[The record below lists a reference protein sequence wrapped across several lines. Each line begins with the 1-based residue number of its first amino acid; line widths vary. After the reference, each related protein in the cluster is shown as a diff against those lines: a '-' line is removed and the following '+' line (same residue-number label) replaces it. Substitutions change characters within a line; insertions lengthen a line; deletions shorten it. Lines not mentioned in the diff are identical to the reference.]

1 MEMQEHQ
8 RVAAKA
14 AGRVGEFQVV
24 QQAGQL
30 LVNDKLV
37 GQAKDAIN
45 VFATFDDKMA
55 GVAAIT
61 TATGDSL
68 DALREKAKYL
78 GATTRFTASEAADAM
93 SFLGMAG
100 FKTEAI
106 LSGTQSTLDLA
117 SAGQLGLAESADIAS
132 NVLSGM
138 QLKVEDLGHVTDVM
152 ARTAT
157 SANTNIQQMGVAM
170 SYAAPNA
177 ALFGATLEETSAL
190 IGVMSNAGVQ
200 ADKAGTATRGAFL
213 KLASPV
219 KEGKIALA
227 EMGMTLVDSSGNMRN
242 VIEIFNELNDKLKI
256 SPDTLKSIQDAGE
269 DIDSLGEVSQSKQI
283 QALKGIFGTTGISGA
298 SAALGQIKELNR
310 LAIATRASSTNTEQL
325 TQYFTE
331 LRDIKMKPGQDLFAA
346 IIEQTPSYTEAV
358 RQIDEA
364 NLALMQVNLKT
375 LNSLDSSRLTDYF
388 QQVKG
393 ISTAPGQSLFAAVVE
408 NAPDTQSALNQVST
422 AMEQLGIQVKGQ
434 VGAARL
440 MAQVME
446 NNLAGS
452 FRSLESALEAVQ
464 VNFIEP
470 LTPLI
475 RLAID
480 AATQFALF
488 LANLP
493 APIRTTISV
502 AAALTLGMGALAIAI
517 GAAGVTLFGFQ
528 QAMAVTNL
536 ASSSLA
542 AGLIPLTGFFDTA
555 QKAIV
560 ATNPL
565 ETFFKRNTQLAGDF
579 EKAAAGTF
587 DETIAGMKL
596 LGRQAIQTGK
606 AFLVMSRS
614 LMLSPIGLGI
624 GGFLLL
630 NTVLEQVVPGFNLLG
645 TVLGAIAAPFGFIY
659 GLLKGIIHSFLD
671 LLGLTGSGAM
681 GTIAPVFG
689 TITNAIEL
697 AAKSF
702 SLFAESGERIGE
714 RLGKAITLPFEL
726 AGQAISSSWDRTI
739 SFIRGILRPFADFVQ
754 GIGQMLIGFLAEA
767 SPGPTFWIRK
777 KWAMT
782 VQFLQGLFE
791 RLKVGAAAVGQQLLN
806 AFTTVLPQLS
816 SAISIATVFAEL
828 SGIINPVQGLAI
840 AIGNTIFG
848 GIVESMGKSLDEV
861 IPIFIR
867 RFSLV
872 AAFGGFLAQRLNFLQ
887 PLQAQIIAG
896 LAIITGLS
904 TFYLKTFSFD
914 IASIWHTTVQI
925 IQGDLQALAGVAKNV
940 GLLLISFLAE
950 ASPGPTYWI
959 RRKWAMTIEFL
970 SSLFKKIRSA
980 AVLVNQAFLGIGDVS
995 SDQGIVARQQILEG
1009 VVLSL
1014 VSGVKLLGSVATGVD
1029 WAITQINQSVA
1040 SAIDNLDL
1048 LGFTLLTLSSLP
1060 MTLIGQLAQGF
1071 EAVLP
1076 ELALF
1081 VGVGLPRAIAYALP
1095 GAVAIA
1101 MSTGLIQGLEKGF
1114 ATFVAGM
1121 TERSKVAS
1129 QQLSQMFDA
1138 NLKQAINRG
1147 LSEGVTTF
1155 VRNLPSVFPGMEDYQ
1170 FTFDF
1175 DQAYA
1180 DYESQ
1185 REARVQAITAYLQE
1199 VGVVANQ
1206 VGQQLQAA
1214 LAPLLS
1220 FRIGDIFPALSFL
1233 PPLIPLVTAIVP
1245 AFQSL
1250 SQVVQSPAV
1259 QGIVNFLTGTVL
1271 PTALQT
1277 LRAIAST
1284 VGLVFNAFISL
1295 PLTAALIVITRPIV
1309 SAYRELLAFLP
1320 QIPGILGRA
1329 IVQLART
1336 AATAVAN
1343 LLARIPYI
1351 GETVSRAF
1359 LGTVEFL
1366 IAVTPVYFRLLRGLF
1381 ERYFLKTIRPLLT
1394 RFQQLFGQVAQG
1406 IVYALERGFKPLG
1419 TLLFRA
1425 LNPMSAFK
1433 LIGTYIRTKGFAGLF
1448 KPGLFMLNPFDLF
1461 FGGIPGISWA
1471 VRTAATAFY
1480 RIPFPAGIID
1490 KKSRELFQIFAGSEA
1505 FLEAELKSRRLGR
1518 TMLVSIE
1525 DILKTQPAIGRFLI
1539 QILRGVLMINPLVQI
1554 IGRIALTTMF
1564 WYSVLKPITPEMFE
1578 AIAATKM
1585 LGLSLSPV
1593 ASILKGMRF
1602 VFVDMNEAFMRFAR
1616 GIIPFMRGV
1625 QNFFNVL
1632 GTITGVVVH
1641 ETAGITSILLNLFK
1655 ATFGN
1660 LGLLVAIGFAGAID
1674 AALIGFR
1681 ALAQLARLK
1690 TEQYGDALVALFQGN
1705 IGPLLG
1711 QITSD
1716 VMGVVGFIFEQTI
1729 VRVTKAALSLAST
1742 VGGAIRATF
1751 QEIVRFIRDPWNESI
1766 RLLNLLDAAVDR
1778 VLGNIARTINV
1789 YIQQLQLDRLARF
1802 LSHYWVQLAAIADV
1816 LLAVYGVLN
1825 PMQAV
1830 ISGLIGLGLFL
1841 IQEYRTGFQT
1851 LDALIQG
1858 LAHPI
1863 ELITNAIKAMVAALG
1878 IYIPPD
1884 LTNLISNVTEQF
1896 IKSLPIITGG
1906 VFLIALLIKRNI
1918 GEAFSTVTGGVMKI
1932 VGGLMQAIDATR
1944 VFGSAISDVAQSPK
1958 VQAKVGSQVHKV
1970 RRQESVLG
1978 VRNPFAYSQ
1987 NEDQQRRAAALG
1999 DERVSKSRAALRYQD
2014 EINKSLQKIVKEEEE
2029 EIKRLARSRN
2039 ARDQIMAFGGKLQR
2053 PDGFSYEVAPLL
2065 EKKKGLL
2072 GLNRLELSE
2081 TGKATVADQ
2090 ARRRITSPDSESAMD
2105 TRMQAAKRSGLT
2117 AAFERHS
2124 GSPPP
2129 DDVLR
2134 ILAKQGDYGITNLMG
2149 AFQKAMQNLHVQDFQ
2164 VNKLYV
2170 AEFNRPQNFPTQTP
2184 IDSNAFD
2191 IQLNRFRSNPIH
2203 ANKEIIKKA
2212 KTASEI
2218 QIEIDQATTTGDTGY
2233 ANLIGKFKQRLEKM
2247 FEVPA
2252 GNSAIVS
2259 SNVIEEHAKTLS
2271 AKFNLSE
2278 EEYQKARKAVIT
2290 DLLQRQAKSIG
2301 KTVTDFNDFEEANIE
2316 ALKQANRRVEG
2327 FHPIATNTDVLAQA
2341 VRNIAG
2347 QTQAEVDQLNQT
2359 RRSFF
2364 SSLFG
2369 FTGVPQLIENFQY
2382 NRRLFRR
2389 SQQISRR
2396 VEEMARQESK
2406 DKASAQAAR
2415 QRGLE
2420 ALMSR
2425 SGSGYDFHTQSAQ
2438 FYASKQINAQEQAFI
2453 ESWVKNRSFKVDI
2466 TQHQAF
2472 RPEVDKIID
2481 RFKQLSTNLTLNTVD
2496 DVKKFRQTLN
2506 DVSTQIQTQLSKDE
2520 QTALKKLEQY
2530 LLHGASEAPKGGQ
2543 LSFGER
2549 DSILA
2554 AINKSIANNKGAFGI
2569 TGDHKDI
2576 SKASFKKLYD
2586 QNEVAINRIISQFA
2600 ATGEFVAKIGGK
2612 NEYIEGAYKEIER
2625 KLGLGGGGKGS
2636 SLRRI
2641 QDIKFSNTIR
2651 QLGINFGLFV
2661 QSIEEN
2667 VAEFRERIYRGLDS
2681 FEGWLESHLRFPSLA
2696 AGIVDLIRRPFE
2708 FLSNN
2713 IEAIYTAQKINIQN
2727 MANQIRADFVG
2738 SNVVSR
2744 INNLNQKYKEAREAS
2759 LQTILQSSRDER
2771 IAKLGRKNAFQGA
2784 QLGPVWE
2791 ELKKRQLSQAQS
2803 GQTVSALMRGGM
2815 SEQAV
2820 RAMLDRELRRQGMSR
2835 DQVTTEIDKVLASLG
2850 NQAHYSV
2857 GDILKMRGIDATKV
2871 SKALESAL
2879 SLEAKAVEQILKN
2892 PNYTARAVGPFQLFM
2907 IRDIVGIL
2915 GDTFRGIGGTMV
2927 RLVRPVAKDVTAAF
2941 GSNVL
2946 TRIANVTRE
2955 INKFLEIG
2963 ASRLE
2968 VGIIKIVGRNPLSRA
2983 INRFASSL
2991 GGQTDLLARFFDK
3004 QAGIVADQ
3012 APKTF
3017 TVRIVNAVQSIYKA
3031 VSDNLTKAYNY
3042 VQAQKGILPAIAR
3055 LMGGVRDFFK
3065 GLFRNK
3071 ELEKVQQQISQQRRA
3086 FESNDPRK
3094 FKGEEQQARAASR
3107 RRRIA
3112 EQLPALEEKRR
3123 LLARNPVQKVADYV
3137 SSKKLPER
3145 GFNRIGQTFEGM
3157 SSRLSEFATVLR
3169 DKRVKAEEKRRG
3181 GVYDPDLYDRVS
3193 PRGQRRGASG
3203 LGQTMSPQNNDQM
3216 GGVRPREG
3224 MRYIGRGIVGATQ
3237 DILPLTT
3244 KIFSDLLSAGAKTSD
3259 RLGQFFR
3266 GAALKVQGAW
3276 WQSATD
3282 IMGRSW
3288 RAMVT
3293 AAKGVGSFIIAR
3305 LNHGSADVTAAA
3317 WDRTQHSV
3325 SQDMQQMAET
3335 AQATGRQISGSMERS
3350 ATRSVG
3356 FFSQLGNSIGRVG
3369 KAGMAIGGAV
3379 TGIGFGAQ
3387 TAVYSLSTMGFVSE
3401 DTSEKLRKFFE
3412 IFTLFGA
3419 VGGIVTPLFAAV
3431 ASSLG
3436 AIGAIAGTVGTAIVG
3451 VGGAIA
3457 SVVGL
3462 GSVAFAPI
3470 ILGIAAVGLAFA
3482 GLYLAIKSNF
3492 LGIGNILTTPIHWI
3506 EAAWQGFVDRF
3517 GARLMPIIQPA
3528 LNVAQGLINAL
3539 NHNPTLR
3546 IPEAWEAM
3554 KERIGAVF
3562 NWMSSTAGAI
3572 GNAIV
3577 GFFSPI
3583 GKLFSH
3589 GGVREQ
3595 PAIQPRENSIQQ
3607 LEHKVQQSTSVVTE
3621 RASGLGRAVND
3632 LAAKTLVDI
3641 LAKITLLVGGIV
3653 LFRQQVEKNIA
3664 NLGAQVISHRSM
3676 PSSLIDAI
3684 GIGILAKTFAASL
3697 GITRIVRGVTS
3708 LGKIS
3713 EDLLKPIQKLASNI
3727 GLKAN
3732 TTGRRPQTALEL
3744 TSGTLKG
3751 LGKLGDKL
3759 RPIAGYIPAIA
3770 LVAPDVAMLGS
3781 GLIGLSYAFSEFPVF
3796 LLKFKSL
3803 LMLAGGFASAIAG
3816 VVFLLELATKQTNV
3830 LGVLVGSLVFVVKA
3844 FAGVF
3849 KGFQKAFAEIS
3860 NPLKAYYDD
3869 FIATVQRMG
3878 KAGDDFG
3885 QKLGYGLAQA
3895 LIYPLNFIY
3904 QAWQGLVD
3912 WFARLPLVSHAL
3924 NIGQGLVNALNHG
3937 AADVTADAW
3946 ESTEQ
3951 RVGGVF
3957 GSLASA
3963 ASGIGNTIAG
3973 AFKPRP
3979 QKNKVLQ
3986 PQSQVE
3992 ENPESLGNGI
4002 IKNATL
4008 AITFLRDKITALIK
4022 SIGLLNTKVDYQ
4034 SQLLKHQLRLQQ
4046 VNLVRSSWGI
4056 LTNRERNSNLSGR
4069 ASNLPWVQRRQAQ
4082 VRGIGGLKEAAANP
4096 RLMRL
4101 KQLGGLV
4108 GELTGLKGGAIASLL
4123 TGITSVSGA
4132 LGLLVLAFSTD
4143 FLEIRTKTVK
4153 LAQSMQGTFKG
4164 AIDWI
4169 TGAWTGFSNWFGKMP
4184 LVRQAL
4190 AIAQGLINALNH
4202 FPTIRIPEAWEEA
4215 GRRIVGQ
4222 FHYWLNIAKWV
4233 GVAIAGTLITALTA
4247 IAAATNPVMAAITG
4261 FTLGIS
4267 ALAFFSSKILAGLG
4281 AVLDWFGNRILALDV
4296 KFSGVN
4302 IGAIA
4307 GPLFGLSTI
4316 FAVVTTAGT
4325 LMAAVLTAPVF
4336 APWIAGATA
4345 LGGSI
4350 AGVLFLWQ
4358 RFRKQTEIPPSIEQP
4373 TPTPGF
4379 KERVGQKAQGVR
4391 DAIVEQGVRAKN
4403 AGIGAANTVVEQAT
4417 KVKDAGV
4424 GAANTVAQQYQLFA
4438 SAAADVSSIR
4448 QSLQAGSS
4456 LVDLNSNYLSK
4467 IVDLIQNL
4475 VDFNKPKPSPEP
4487 PPVVTGQSLIV
4498 GSGEVNKPNAIE
4510 NKVGGIGAAIQNTVL
4525 GQNAFG
4531 KLLLSPIARAPLD
4544 AMGLNDTQ
4552 KRITKE
4558 RERERIRQSLGQQKT
4573 GVQSSLPGPLG
4584 LFSKK
4589 DEFQEAIQSKLQ
4601 GQELNLAEKVISGAQ
4616 SSSALVREQYKGLVT
4631 TITQNGQE
4639 QVVLNEK
4646 GQNYLEGQLAG
4657 LIKQQTGSFSEKELA
4672 VTAQQTGF
4680 KGTPEQL
4687 RQAALEGLRG
4697 KDKDQLSALEQA
4709 AGTLPGMKID
4719 YQELASGSL
4728 SRLVEIAQ
4736 NIFTCVDYISALL
4749 QPKSKVPKSLASGAS
4764 IPVDF
4769 QSSPPSPP
4777 SPPAEPSLV
4786 SKAGDAIK
4794 NTLSSLGIH
4803 GKTPLS
4809 TGATGAE
4816 SLTEV
4821 LTRLRDSL
4829 STEPVEYTSIQKRI
4843 GQWFAGKF
4851 EQPKGVQ
4858 ARLSDQVGKPQPT
4871 AQGVDA
4877 DPSKALAFAAQ
4888 NTTQAWNNTTTA
4900 IASNIDALVST
4911 SADQGY
4917 ELQKAVSEGS
4927 PGPTYWI
4934 REHWSKTVEAIKGW
4948 MHGLSATSQKVGEAV
4963 TQSLTPQEMVQ
4974 KAKEG
4979 IQQVGKSLLIL
4990 GGDIG
4995 DFIRRATVATLTLN
5009 FFELGDAVG
5018 DFGGNFGYFA
5028 QGVMTGFGQMGKSAI
5043 AFWLM
5048 AMSWAT
5054 PFFVILGGVTF
5065 VTAVLVANFLGLRT
5079 ILGGVIRIGIG
5090 AGQILIAVLGGLG
5103 NTVKSLGKIA
5113 LGVFKALG
5121 GDFSLLDEGIAQLKA
5136 SFTQMKEGV
5145 VRGLKTIGRG
5155 IRQIFTGI
5163 DQGIQQVF
5171 PSFKG
5176 VIHYVQAISSALKN
5190 PETAARMLAQ
5200 GIIRVA
5206 RQIGDTIQA
5215 IPGFVARG
5223 VQKAFNSVKDGVN
5236 AVLKKGQQVVAYFS
5250 GLSFSEVGN
5259 RFVTV
5264 LRDVG
5269 NAIVRLPGTLTG
5281 AVERMIPALK
5291 APFNYLRRFVGTFIN
5306 EMKASLPPG
5315 ITASIVLGFERA
5327 AGWIKKI
5334 FSRIKS
5340 GLRGFITQL
5349 GFEEQFNAVTQGI
5362 RTRWQQLVD
5371 FATKTNLFGSMPKDI
5386 KQFSAAFVR
5395 GVDLAQAIWTR
5406 FTNWLA
5412 STTLFPKI
5420 WTQLETLGS
5429 RFTQFVEKLGE
5440 KWEGVKG
5447 EFATGNMFS
5456 GFFERM
5462 RRLGTRFQEF
5472 VIKLEEK
5479 WRGFARIIPGIPIF
5493 QSLFTELYVFGDR
5506 FSSFANFLE
5515 QQWRKLAQFLGTT
5528 SLVGGAISTIEFL
5541 GRKFTEVIGFV
5552 KGAWEPFTE
5561 FLNSSDFFSKAFEQL
5576 RKFGNFIPQ
5585 LGETTRQEFSKARE
5599 FIENVFQDVPGA
5611 VNRAVERI
5619 SNAWRG
5625 FTDQF
5630 QSILSPIVDFAKKVA
5645 QWLIDALNHSPT
5657 IRIPEAWEKAV
5668 AWIRGTIESLVAP
5681 AQGVAE
5687 KLTGIFQSTTNRIS
5701 EYWTGFSQTFE
5712 TRVVPALNALKP
5724 HLDELRAGFQEFAE
5738 RLQTALSP
5746 LIQRFG
5752 QITSQVQD
5760 FIQRIR
5766 AAREPIDATATSAV
5780 NLGDLLARGLAGAI
5794 STIERMSPA
5803 ISVVLKI
5810 LGNLTISFLE
5820 LSDRILAGLSPAL
5833 STIQELADKVGRFGN
5848 AFTEVFGAAVAPAA
5862 KELLPVLKKLL
5873 AIYGRVATVS
5883 AALPFGMIAGGLAG
5897 VVVSVK
5903 ALLNLFE
5910 PMNQRTKE
5918 LLTSFSSAQD
5928 MGKAFG
5934 EVVGNSISGVI
5945 NTLKILLEVAA
5956 TVGDTLT
5963 APLKFIDAAWEKTG
5977 NAIGGVLGRLKRQA
5991 KGAGKGFQGDLSEAS
6006 PGPTYWIRQNWA
6018 KTGDFVSNQ
6027 IKEMASTAKTQG
6039 NGMRQSLENV
6049 MGGGDASTNIFRFA
6063 QQNGNKAQLVSI
6075 YEQMEAMRR
6084 AGALEQQI
6092 REKHQAGLLSDA
6104 RAEKQIMKQRQL
6116 GQKAHLAMI
6125 NTVREIQTSARER
6138 EASAAG
6144 ATQERNQK
6152 LANSS
6157 RGLFLSM
6164 GSALSNFAPQ
6174 LATPLFMLNDF
6185 VDLFIDLKD
6194 VLPQVRALFGATEAA
6209 TAANAATTSAANG
6222 VIAASEGT
6230 VTVAAASSAAAQVQS
6245 AAVSSGAATGEAAI
6259 VGGANGVIAA
6269 SEGVVAAAAAS
6280 SAAAQVQGAAASSGA
6295 ATGEAAVVGGANSFM
6310 ATTYGLLGRA
6320 AQSAYANMIKP
6331 LIPLLPWIVGVS
6343 AALFILYQ
6351 GFKNN
6356 FLGIGEAIKGVG
6368 GFIKEFFDLLL
6379 GGVWQTIASIFLNIE
6394 VQISAIGRTLGRVGH
6409 ILMEPFR
6416 PLLAAFGVSGQRS
6429 LLGNAMVVTVNL
6441 ILLPLK
6447 LVAGAINLI
6456 IRLLSGFIQGVILVG
6471 GIILNFILLPI
6482 RLINAA
6488 IYGVMMGFNSVML
6501 GVNQAVNLL
6510 LLAPLNIATAVAY
6523 KIASV
6528 IAKIGRVI
6536 TAFIL
6541 SPFFAVQNA
6550 IMRAI
6555 SPVVDFVFKAIGLIA
6570 GAAALIFTIL
6580 NPGMVIG
6587 TFLAFVTGATLAA
6600 KAIRFTLGIP
6610 LKAIGFLWRNT
6621 LGKMAAAAVAD
6632 STVVGGANT
6641 FMATTYGLLANA
6653 ARWAYKQILMPL
6665 MPLLPLILG
6674 VVAVLGLLYLGFKT
6688 NFLGIGD
6695 VIKGFVGGF
6704 LLVFDIVWGVIKGI
6718 GDAIAQVFGTLISS
6732 VGEIFGAFKELA
6744 GAILTPFDALF
6755 GLFGGNGA
6763 GGEGS
6768 LGEAISATV
6777 GFILI
6782 PIKFVADALSLV
6794 IRGITSLI
6802 VGVIRLG
6809 TAIINS
6815 IFRPIT
6821 STLGFLSP
6829 VMGVIRTI
6837 IGAIGGVALGIAA
6850 LIGLIGFLATTLI
6863 PLIMTGTAMLFGMI
6877 VSGMTFLISAT
6888 LPALISGLLTVATV
6902 VIPLLISAFLFVS
6915 TVAIPAIISGLT
6927 AIATTA
6933 IPLVMTGLSAAIPF
6947 IVAGFGFIAAT
6958 VIPAIVAG
6966 VMFIATVAIPAMIAG
6981 IAGLVTAAIPL
6992 LITFSPIILMVL
7004 AVVAAV
7010 VLIKLAFD
7018 AVVGAIQKVIQGMAS
7033 AISSVGQFF
7042 QALPLIGGLFGGQK
7056 NNAGDGSNIQEFAG
7070 GGLVLGQAAQ
7080 AVPVIAHAGEF
7091 VMTES
7096 ATQANLGI
7104 LQYLNAGGKLALP
7117 APNVGVMPPMPLRLP
7132 TPAAAPAQGAGS
7144 GTVVIENVNINFE
7157 VQINANNGVEAGD
7170 EFLRYIEDP
7179 RFKKAVRQVLRESV
7193 ERMK

>member
-1 MEMQEHQ
+1 
-8 RVAAKA
+8 
-14 AGRVGEFQVV
+14 
-24 QQAGQL
+24 
-30 LVNDKLV
+30 
-37 GQAKDAIN
+37 
-45 VFATFDDKMA
+45 
-55 GVAAIT
+55 
-61 TATGDSL
+61 
-68 DALREKAKYL
+68 
-78 GATTRFTASEAADAM
+78 
-93 SFLGMAG
+93 
-100 FKTEAI
+100 
-106 LSGTQSTLDLA
+106 
-117 SAGQLGLAESADIAS
+117 
-132 NVLSGM
+132 
-138 QLKVEDLGHVTDVM
+138 
-152 ARTAT
+152 
-157 SANTNIQQMGVAM
+157 
-170 SYAAPNA
+170 
-177 ALFGATLEETSAL
+177 
-190 IGVMSNAGVQ
+190 
-200 ADKAGTATRGAFL
+200 
-213 KLASPV
+213 
-219 KEGKIALA
+219 
-227 EMGMTLVDSSGNMRN
+227 
-242 VIEIFNELNDKLKI
+242 
-256 SPDTLKSIQDAGE
+256 
-269 DIDSLGEVSQSKQI
+269 
-283 QALKGIFGTTGISGA
+283 
-298 SAALGQIKELNR
+298 
-310 LAIATRASSTNTEQL
+310 
-325 TQYFTE
+325 
-331 LRDIKMKPGQDLFAA
+331 
-346 IIEQTPSYTEAV
+346 
-358 RQIDEA
+358 
-364 NLALMQVNLKT
+364 
-375 LNSLDSSRLTDYF
+375 
-388 QQVKG
+388 
-393 ISTAPGQSLFAAVVE
+393 
-408 NAPDTQSALNQVST
+408 
-422 AMEQLGIQVKGQ
+422 
-434 VGAARL
+434 
-440 MAQVME
+440 
-446 NNLAGS
+446 
-452 FRSLESALEAVQ
+452 
-464 VNFIEP
+464 
-470 LTPLI
+470 
-475 RLAID
+475 
-480 AATQFALF
+480 
-488 LANLP
+488 
-493 APIRTTISV
+493 
-502 AAALTLGMGALAIAI
+502 
-517 GAAGVTLFGFQ
+517 
-528 QAMAVTNL
+528 
-536 ASSSLA
+536 
-542 AGLIPLTGFFDTA
+542 
-555 QKAIV
+555 
-560 ATNPL
+560 
-565 ETFFKRNTQLAGDF
+565 
-579 EKAAAGTF
+579 
-587 DETIAGMKL
+587 
-596 LGRQAIQTGK
+596 
-606 AFLVMSRS
+606 
-614 LMLSPIGLGI
+614 LGI

-726 AGQAISSSWDRTI
+726 AGQAIGSSWDRTI

-754 GIGQMLIGFLAEA
+754 GIGQMLVGFLAEA

-782 VQFLQGLFE
+782 VHFLQGLFE
-791 RLKVGAAAVGQQLLN
+791 RLKVGAIAVGQQLLN

-1185 REARVQAITAYLQE
+1185 REARVQAITSYLQE

-1564 WYSVLKPITPEMFE
+1564 WYSALKPITPEMFE

-1674 AALIGFR
+1674 ATLIGFR
-1681 ALAQLARLK
+1681 AIAQLARLK

-1711 QITSD
+1711 QIASD

-1729 VRVTKAALSLAST
+1729 VRVTKVALSLAST

-1802 LSHYWVQLAAIADV
+1802 LSHYWVQIAAIADV

-1825 PMQAV
+1825 PMQAA

-1841 IQEYRTGFQT
+1841 IQEYRTGFQN

-1884 LTNLISNVTEQF
+1884 LTNIIANVTEQF

-1932 VGGLMQAIDATR
+1932 VGGLMQAVDATR
-1944 VFGSAISDVAQSPK
+1944 VFGGAISDVAQSPK

-1987 NEDQQRRAAALG
+1987 NEDQQRRAVALG
-1999 DERVSKSRAALRYQD
+1999 DERVAKSRAALRYQD

-2081 TGKATVADQ
+2081 TGKAAVADQ
-2090 ARRRITSPDSESAMD
+2090 ARRRITSPDSESAMG
-2105 TRMQAAKRSGLT
+2105 TRMQAARRSGLR

-2124 GSPPP
+2124 GEPIP

-2134 ILAKQGDYGITNLMG
+2134 KLAQQGDYGITNLMG
-2149 AFQKAMQNLHVQDFQ
+2149 AFQKAMENLHVKDFQ

-2218 QIEIDQATTTGDTGY
+2218 QIEIDQATTTGDTSY

-2696 AGIVDLIRRPFE
+2696 TGIVDLIRRPFE

-2820 RAMLDRELRRQGMSR
+2820 RSMLDRELRRQGLSR

-2850 NQAHYSV
+2850 NQARYSV

-2907 IRDIVGIL
+2907 VRDIVGIL

-2968 VGIIKIVGRNPLSRA
+2968 VGIIKVVGRNPLSRA

-3123 LLARNPVQKVADYV
+3123 LLARNPVQKMADYV

-3335 AQATGRQISGSMERS
+3335 AQATGQHISGSMEQS

-3595 PAIQPRENSIQQ
+3595 PVIQPRENSIQQ
-3607 LEHKVQQSTSVVTE
+3607 LGHKVQESTSVVTE

-3653 LFRQQVEKNIA
+3653 LFRQQVGKDIA
-3664 NLGAQVISHRSM
+3664 NLGAQVVSSRSM
-3676 PSSLIDAI
+3676 PSSLINAI
-3684 GIGILAKTFAASL
+3684 GVSVLAKTFATSL
-3697 GITRIVRGVTS
+3697 GIAKIVRGVTS

-3770 LVAPDVAMLGS
+3770 LAAPDVAMLGS

-3803 LMLAGGFASAIAG
+3803 LMLAGGFASAISG
-3816 VVFLLELATKQTNV
+3816 VVLLLELATKQTNV

-3992 ENPESLGNGI
+3992 ENPESLGSGI
-4002 IKNATL
+4002 IKNATV
-4008 AITFLRDKITALIK
+4008 AIAFLRDKITALIK

-4082 VRGIGGLKEAAANP
+4082 VRGIGGLKEAAENP
-4096 RLMRL
+4096 RLRRL

-4123 TGITSVSGA
+4123 TGITSISGA

-4153 LAQSMQGTFKG
+4153 LAQSMQGAFKG

-4190 AIAQGLINALNH
+4190 AIAQGLINSLNH
-4202 FPTIRIPEAWEEA
+4202 FPTVKIPEAWEEA

-4222 FHYWLNIAKWV
+4222 FHYWLNVAKWV

-4267 ALAFFSSKILAGLG
+4267 ALAFFSSKILAGFG

-4296 KFSGVN
+4296 KFASVN

-4316 FAVVTTAGT
+4316 FATVTTAGT
-4325 LMAAVLTAPVF
+4325 LLAAVLTAPVF

-4345 LGGSI
+4345 LGGAI
-4350 AGVLFLWQ
+4350 AGALFLWQ
-4358 RFRKQTEIPPSIEQP
+4358 RFRKQSEIPPSVEQP

-4379 KERVGQKAQGVR
+4379 RERVGQKAQGVR

-4403 AGIGAANTVVEQAT
+4403 AGIGAANAVVEQAT

-4448 QSLQAGSS
+4448 QSLQASSS
-4456 LVDLNSNYLSK
+4456 LGDLNSSYLSK

-4487 PPVVTGQSLIV
+4487 PPMVTGQSLIV
-4498 GSGEVNKPNAIE
+4498 GSGEVNNPNAIQ
-4510 NKVGGIGAAIQNTVL
+4510 NKVGGIGAAIQDTVL

-4544 AMGLNDTQ
+4544 AMGLKDTQ

-4589 DEFQEAIQSKLQ
+4589 DEFQEAIQSQLQ
-4601 GQELNLAEKVISGAQ
+4601 GQELKLAEKVISGAQ
-4616 SSSALVREQYKGLVT
+4616 SSSALVRDQYKGLVT

-4672 VTAQQTGF
+4672 VTAQKAGF

-4709 AGTLPGMKID
+4709 AGTLPGTKVD
-4719 YQELASGSL
+4719 YQELASDSL

-4736 NIFTCVDYISALL
+4736 NIFTCVDYIAALL

-4769 QSSPPSPP
+4769 QPTPP

-4786 SKAGDAIK
+4786 SKAGDAIN
-4794 NTLSSLGIH
+4794 NTLSSLGVH
-4803 GKTPLS
+4803 AKTPLS
-4809 TGATGAE
+4809 TGAAGAE
-4816 SLTEV
+4816 SITEV
-4821 LTRLRDSL
+4821 LTRLRNSL
-4829 STEPVEYTSIQKRI
+4829 STTKEPVEYTSIQKRI
-4843 GQWFAGKF
+4843 GQLFAGKF

-4871 AQGVDA
+4871 AQGIDA

-4900 IASNIDALVST
+4900 IASNIDSLVST

-4948 MHGLSATSQKVGEAV
+4948 MHGLGSTSQKVGEAV

-5018 DFGGNFGYFA
+5018 DLGGNFGYFA

-5113 LGVFKALG
+5113 LGVFKALR

-5136 SFTQMKEGV
+5136 SFTQMKAGV

-5190 PETAARMLAQ
+5190 PEAAARMLAQ
-5200 GIIRVA
+5200 GIVRVA
-5206 RQIGDTIQA
+5206 RQIGDTIQT

-5223 VQKAFNSVKDGVN
+5223 VQKAFKWVKDGAN

-5250 GLSFSEVGN
+5250 GLSFSEVGD

-5291 APFNYLRRFVGTFIN
+5291 APFNYLRRFIGTFIN
-5306 EMKASLPPG
+5306 EMKALLPPG
-5315 ITASIVLGFERA
+5315 IAASIVLGFERA
-5327 AGWIKKI
+5327 AGWIKAI

-5340 GLRGFITQL
+5340 GLRGFVTQL

-5371 FATKTNLFGSMPKDI
+5371 FATKTNLFGSIPKDI

-5429 RFTQFVEKLGE
+5429 RFTQFAEKLGE

-5447 EFATGNMFS
+5447 EFATGNMFA

-5472 VIKLEEK
+5472 VIKLEEN

-5506 FSSFANFLE
+5506 FSGLANFLE

-5657 IRIPEAWEKAV
+5657 VRIPEAWEKAV

-5701 EYWTGFSQTFE
+5701 DYWAGFSQTFE
-5712 TRVVPALNALKP
+5712 THVVPALNALKP
-5724 HLDELRAGFQEFAE
+5724 HLDELREGFQGFTE
-5738 RLQTALSP
+5738 RLQAALSP
-5746 LIQRFG
+5746 LIERFG

-5766 AAREPIDATATSAV
+5766 AAREPIDATANSAV

-5810 LGNLTISFLE
+5810 LGNLTIGFLE

-5833 STIQELADKVGRFGN
+5833 STIKELADKVWRFGN

-5873 AIYGRVATVS
+5873 AIYGRVLALS

-5897 VVVSVK
+5897 VVVSMK

-5934 EVVGNSISGVI
+5934 EIVGNSISGVI

-6194 VLPQVRALFGATEAA
+6194 VLPQIRALFGATEAA

-6230 VTVAAASSAAAQVQS
+6230 VT
-6245 AAVSSGAATGEAAI
+6245 
-6259 VGGANGVIAA
+6259 
-6269 SEGVVAAAAAS
+6269 AAAAS
-6280 SAAAQVQGAAASSGA
+6280 SAAAQVQGSAASSGA
-6295 ATGEAAVVGGANSFM
+6295 AIGEAAVVGGANSFM

-6331 LIPLLPWIVGVS
+6331 LIPLLPWILGVS

-6456 IRLLSGFIQGVILVG
+6456 ISLLSGFIQGVILVG

-6523 KIASV
+6523 KIANV

-6587 TFLAFVTGATLAA
+6587 TFFAFVTGATLAA

-6621 LGKMAAAAVAD
+6621 LGKMAAAAVTD

-6665 MPLLPLILG
+6665 MPLLPLILA

-6695 VIKGFVGGF
+6695 VIKGFIGGF
-6704 LLVFDIVWGVIKGI
+6704 LLVFDVVWGVIKGI
-6718 GDAIAQVFGTLISS
+6718 GDAISQVFGSLITS
-6732 VGEIFGAFKELA
+6732 VGEIFGALKELA
-6744 GAILTPFDALF
+6744 GAILAPFDALF

-6763 GGEGS
+6763 GGGGS

-6782 PIKFVADALSLV
+6782 PTKFVADALSLV

-6877 VSGMTFLISAT
+6877 VSGMTFLISAA

-6902 VIPLLISAFLFVS
+6902 VIPLLVSAFLFVS
-6915 TVAIPAIISGLT
+6915 TVAIPGIISGLT

-6947 IVAGFGFIAAT
+6947 IIAGFGFIAAT

-7010 VLIKLAFD
+7010 VLVKLAFD
-7018 AVVGAIQKVIQGMAS
+7018 AVVGAIQKVIQGIAS

-7070 GGLVLGQAAQ
+7070 GGLVLGQSAQ

-7144 GTVVIENVNINFE
+7144 GAVVIENVNINFE